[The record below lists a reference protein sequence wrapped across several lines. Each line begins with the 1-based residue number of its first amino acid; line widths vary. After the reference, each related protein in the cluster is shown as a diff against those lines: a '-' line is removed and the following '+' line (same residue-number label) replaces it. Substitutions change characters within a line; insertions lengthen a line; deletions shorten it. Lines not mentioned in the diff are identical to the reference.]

1 MATERDRMSPSD
13 FEAEMFDLTGGI
25 EFNKILIY
33 GDPGVGKTRLTGTLP
48 GRNLWLAGEP
58 GFVSA
63 AQTSKGGKVR
73 IIPDT
78 STALAAMD
86 WLEDGNDRKF
96 DWVVIDGGNTMQNKF
111 MLGYAAEA
119 FDKNPEKRAHRNL
132 PDRPDYLN
140 AQNFMKGWLARAVD
154 LKTNI
159 MVTTHV
165 LRTENDDGD
174 LLVMPAFQG
183 KGHEVASY
191 IAGQFYV
198 VGFYRMATVRTGEN
212 KGQQIRRI
220 NWQMFKDPES
230 DTTYF
235 AKDQSDRL
243 GRFMDNPTMSEIIAK
258 INADATPIDVGVDEV
273 SSAPPPKPVKAA
285 ATRRRKETNRA

>member
-1 MATERDRMSPSD
+1 MATERDRMNVSD

-48 GRNLWLAGEP
+48 GRKLWLAGEP

-63 AQTSKGGKVR
+63 AQTGGGRVR

-78 STALAAMD
+78 ATALAAME

-96 DWVVIDGGNTMQNKF
+96 DWVVIDGASTMQNKF
-111 MLGYAAEA
+111 LLGYAAEA

-154 LKTNI
+154 LKVNVF
-159 MVTTHV
+159 VTAHV
-165 LRTENDDGD
+165 LRSETDEGD
-174 LLVMPAFQG
+174 LLVMPDFQG
-183 KGHEVASY
+183 RGHQVASY
-191 IAGQFYV
+191 ISGQFYV
-198 VGFYRMATVRTGEN
+198 VGLYRMATLKTGEN
-212 KGQQIRRI
+212 KGKQIRRI
-220 NWQMFKDPES
+220 NWQMFKDPEN
-230 DTTYF
+230 DATYF

-243 GRFMDNPTMSEIIAK
+243 GRFTDNPEMPDILEK
-258 INADATPIDVGVDEV
+258 INGYEGPIDTGSEEV
-273 SSAPPPKPVKAA
+273 SSAPPAKKAA
-285 ATRRRKETNRA
+285 PRPRRKQQ